1 MSKQRHS
8 AAVGLTADQNKLVE
22 HMAPLVKRIAY
33 HFMVRLPA
41 SVQVDDLI
49 QAGLLGLQDAAKNF
63 DDTQGAQFETYAIQ
77 RIRGSMLDELR
88 QADWLP
94 RNVRKNLRRIEAA
107 ISTLEQRL
115 GRPPREQELADTLG
129 VSLEEYQTMLL
140 ESRGYQL
147 LHYEDF
153 QEAEDSD
160 FFDVYVADHQSG
172 PLDMLEDSRF
182 RLQLVQAIGALP
194 EREKIVMG
202 LYYEQEMNLK
212 EIGEVLGVSESRV
225 CQLHAQAVHLI
236 RARLERGPSRAGRT
250 VRLSAGADA

>member
-1 MSKQRHS
+1 MAIST
-8 AAVGLTADQNKLVE
+8 LTADQNKLVQQ
-22 HMAPLVKRIAY
+22 MAPLVKRIAY
-33 HFMVRLPA
+33 HFMARLPA

-49 QAGLLGLQDAAKNF
+49 QAGLLGLLDAAKNF

-77 RIRGSMLDELR
+77 RIRGSILDELR

-107 ISTLEQRL
+107 ISSLEQQH
-115 GRPPREQELADTLG
+115 GRPPREQELAEVLG
-129 VSLEEYQTMLL
+129 VPLDEYQHMLL

-153 QEAEDSD
+153 QESEDSD
-160 FFDVYVADHQSG
+160 FFDVFLSQNQIG
-172 PLDMLEDSRF
+172 PLDVLEDQRF
-182 RLQLVQAIGALP
+182 RRALVQAISVLP

-225 CQLHAQAVHLI
+225 CQLHSQAV
-236 RARLERGPSRAGRT
+236 ARLRSRLRGYTAKT
-250 VRLSAGADA
+250 